1 MRFGVGFPHCSTR
14 NRSCRPKAAPGENVG
29 RLPKKKFE
37 EQLAALEELRG
48 SGVAPA
54 TVDRFRK
61 ALANRNNYIVAKA
74 SKIAGE
80 LGLKALIP
88 DLISALDRFFVD
100 PVKSDPQCWAKNAIV
115 QALGTLGHEESA
127 AFIRGLR
134 HVQMEPVWGGQAD
147 TAAALRGNCA
157 LALVQC
163 RDLSDFSLL
172 SHLIEILV
180 DRDKTVRVE
189 AARAIGRLSRPEA
202 GLLLR
207 LRALTGDDAPEALGA
222 CLSALLSIEGRQ
234 GIEFVSRFLERRAE
248 DGAEAA
254 LALGLMRTP
263 EAVQALKERWSKERD
278 VAFAGVLLSAI
289 ALSRQP
295 EAIDF
300 LIHLVETDST
310 SAVDALG
317 ALASAGLPQEMN
329 SRINAAVEGS
339 GNAGLRPHFVKHFS

>member
-1 MRFGVGFPHCSTR
+1 MAK
-14 NRSCRPKAAPGENVG
+14 N
-29 RLPKKKFE
+29 KFE

-48 SGVAPA
+48 SPAEPA
-54 TVDRFRK
+54 TVDRLRR

-80 LGLKALIP
+80 LGFKALIP
-88 DLISALDRFFVD
+88 DLIPALDRFFLD

-115 QALGTLGHEESA
+115 QALGALGHEESA
-127 AFIRGLR
+127 AFLRGLR

-147 TAAALRGNCA
+147 TAAPLRGNCA

-163 RDLSDFSLL
+163 RDLNDFSLL

-222 CLSALLSIEGRQ
+222 CLSALLSIEGVRKT
-234 GIEFVSRFLERRAE
+234 
-248 DGAEAA
+248 
-254 LALGLMRTP
+254 GLKP
-263 EAVQALKERWSKERD
+263 RWR
-278 VAFAGVLLSAI
+278 
-289 ALSRQP
+289 
-295 EAIDF
+295 
-300 LIHLVETDST
+300 
-310 SAVDALG
+310 
-317 ALASAGLPQEMN
+317 
-329 SRINAAVEGS
+329 S
-339 GNAGLRPHFVKHFS
+339 G